1 MGARIE
7 DYGLIGDCE
16 TAALVSKDGSIDWL
30 CWPRFDSGAC
40 FAALLGNSK
49 NGRWRIAPAQAK
61 SRITRRYR
69 PATLILET
77 TFTTADGE
85 VTVIDFMPLREQAS
99 HLVRLVVG
107 TRGTVAIRTELVIR
121 FDYGQSVPWVKRTE
135 NGDLLAISGPDMV
148 VLRTPVEMR
157 GEQLTSVGEFTVSA
171 GETIPFVLMYVQSH
185 LPAPDPVDAEDALR
199 QTQNFW
205 EEWTSVHKST
215 GPYAPFVLRSLI
227 TLKALTYLPTGGI
240 VAAPTTSLPEQ
251 LGGPRNWDYRFC
263 WLRDATLTLLALMN
277 SGYYDEACA
286 WRDWLLRAA
295 AGSPSQIQIMY
306 GLAGDKRLAE
316 WEVPWLAG
324 YEGSKPVRIGNAAAD
339 QLQLDVFGEVLDAM
353 HQARVGGLP
362 PLADAW
368 DFQRVLMSHLEEIWP
383 LEDEGIWE
391 VRGGRRH
398 FTYSKM
404 MAWVAFDRTIRS
416 AEAFGLEGPIDHW
429 RKLRAQIHA
438 EVCDKAFNPKIGAFM
453 QSYGS
458 EHLDASAL
466 LIPVVGFLPPSDP
479 RVAGTV
485 EAIERKLMTNGFVL
499 RYDTDV
505 TQDGLPPG
513 EGAFLA
519 CSFWLADAYILL
531 GRRDDARKLF
541 ERLLTL
547 CNDLGLLSE
556 EYDPAGKRLL
566 GNFPQAFSHIA
577 LVITAHNLDRA
588 EKPCEQR
595 SGHVSLASAAE

>member
-227 TLKALTYLPTGGI
+227 TLKALSYLPTGGI

-324 YEGSKPVRIGNAAAD
+324 YEGSRPVRIGNAAAD

-429 RKLRAQIHA
+429 RKLRARIHA